1 MTAPKTISRLLAA
14 WVGGAALLMGQGPAV
29 AADAPTLVVDGG
41 RVAVPAANAEGLRVF
56 KGIPYA
62 APPVGPLRWKP
73 PEAVAAWSGVRPTE
87 SFGADCPQPTS
98 PASPEDRPKSED
110 CLFVNVWAP
119 ADLAKSKLPVYVW
132 FHGGGSRVG
141 SGAQPLFDGTVLA
154 KQGIVVVTVNY
165 RLGIFGFI
173 SSTALSAESGYG
185 GSGNYGFMDD
195 IAALTWVQRNIA
207 RFGGD
212 PRRVTIGGES
222 SGAVTASVL
231 MSSPW
236 RPAPLPKSSPKAA
249 QPSAWRPPAA
259 WAPST

>member
-110 CLFVNVWAP
+110 CLFV
-119 ADLAKSKLPVYVW
+119 
-132 FHGGGSRVG
+132 
-141 SGAQPLFDGTVLA
+141 Q
-154 KQGIVVVTVNY
+154 
-165 RLGIFGFI
+165 RLGAGRP
-173 SSTALSAESGYG
+173 GQVQ
-185 GSGNYGFMDD
+185 
-195 IAALTWVQRNIA
+195 AAGLCLV
-207 RFGGD
+207 
-212 PRRVTIGGES
+212 
-222 SGAVTASVL
+222 
-231 MSSPW
+231 PW
-236 RPAPLPKSSPKAA
+236 RRLTGWIGRAA
-249 QPSAWRPPAA
+249 AV
-259 WAPST
+259 